1 MAQELYFDQK
11 LARQVAKAHVEAIAD
26 IIDSVNMNV
35 IEAEYDADDKHSDE
49 WYEEYGKL
57 CEAIAGPGSPDIPDE
72 ILPFWEQ
79 NDERLNHMY
88 HNVISEWYGDNSS
101 TGKKLLLVFNTMD
114 KEGI

>member
-11 LARQVAKAHVEAIAD
+11 LARQVAEAHVEAIAD

-35 IEAEYDADDKHSDE
+35 IEAEQDVDEHSEE

-57 CEAIAGPGSPDIPDE
+57 CEAIAGPSSPDIPDE

-79 NDERLNHMY
+79 NDERLQGLY
-88 HNVISEWYGDNSS
+88 HNVISEWYGNNDMS
-101 TGKKLLLVFNTMD
+101 KKIMFVFTTIN

>member
-11 LARQVAKAHVEAIAD
+11 LARQVAEAHVEAIAD
-26 IIDSVNMNV
+26 IVDSVNMNV
-35 IEAEYDADDKHSDE
+35 IEAEQAGDEHSEE

-57 CEAIAGPGSPDIPDE
+57 CEAIAGPSSPDIPDE

-79 NDERLNHMY
+79 NDERLQGLY
-88 HNVISEWYGDNSS
+88 HNVISEWYGNDDMS
-101 TGKKLLLVFNTMD
+101 KKLVLVFTTIN

>member
-11 LARQVAKAHVEAIAD
+11 LARQVAEAHVEAIAD

-35 IEAEYDADDKHSDE
+35 IEAEHDDIDEHSFE

-57 CEAIAGPGSPDIPDE
+57 CEAIAGPSSPDIPDE
-72 ILPFWEQ
+72 ILHFWEQ
-79 NDERLNHMY
+79 NDERLQGLY
-88 HNVISEWYGDNSS
+88 QVVIFEWYGTDDMSE
-101 TGKKLLLVFNTMD
+101 KIKLVFTTIH

>member
-11 LARQVAKAHVEAIAD
+11 LARQVAEAHVEAIAD
-26 IIDSVNMNV
+26 IIDRVAFGV
-35 IEAEYDADDKHSDE
+35 IVAEQEADNHSDV

-57 CEAIAGPGSPDIPDE
+57 CEAIAGPSSPDIPDE

-79 NDERLNHMY
+79 NDERLQGLY
-88 HNVISEWYGDNSS
+88 QVVIFEWYGTDDMSE
-101 TGKKLLLVFNTMD
+101 KLNLVFTTIH

>member
-11 LARQVAKAHVEAIAD
+11 LARQVAEAHVEAIAD
-26 IIDSVNMNV
+26 IIDSVAFGV
-35 IEAEYDADDKHSDE
+35 IEAEYDADDEHSVE

-57 CEAIAGPGSPDIPDE
+57 CEAIAGPGSPVIPDE

-79 NDERLNHMY
+79 NDERLQGLY
-88 HNVISEWYGDNSS
+88 HNVISEWYGNNDMS
-101 TGKKLLLVFNTMD
+101 KKIMFVFTTIA

>member
-11 LARQVAKAHVEAIAD
+11 LARQVAEAHVEAIAD

-35 IEAEYDADDKHSDE
+35 IEAEQDVDEHSEE

-57 CEAIAGPGSPDIPDE
+57 CEAIAGPSSPDIPDE

-79 NDERLNHMY
+79 NDERLQGLY
-88 HNVISEWYGDNSS
+88 GNVISEWYGNADMSE
-101 TGKKLLLVFNTMD
+101 KLKLVFTTIN

>member
-11 LARQVAKAHVEAIAD
+11 LARQVAEAHVEAIAD

-35 IEAEYDADDKHSDE
+35 IEAEYDADDAHSVD
-49 WYEEYGKL
+49 WWEEYGKL
-57 CEAIAGPGSPDIPDE
+57 CEAIAGPSSPDIPDE

-79 NDERLNHMY
+79 NDERLQGLY
-88 HNVISEWYGDNSS
+88 HNVISEWYGNNDMS
-101 TGKKLLLVFNTMD
+101 KKIMFVFTTIN

>member
-11 LARQVAKAHVEAIAD
+11 LARQVAEAHVEAIAD

-35 IEAEYDADDKHSDE
+35 IEAEYDADAEHSVE

-57 CEAIAGPGSPDIPDE
+57 CEAIAGPSSPDIPDE

-79 NDERLNHMY
+79 NDERLQGLY
-88 HNVISEWYGDNSS
+88 HNVISEWYGNNDMS
-101 TGKKLLLVFNTMD
+101 KKIMLVFTTIN

>member
-11 LARQVAKAHVEAIAD
+11 LARQVAEAHVEAIAD
-26 IIDSVNMNV
+26 IIDSVAFGV
-35 IEAEYDADDKHSDE
+35 IVAEQEADNHSDV

-57 CEAIAGPGSPDIPDE
+57 CEAIAGPSSPDIPDE

-79 NDERLNHMY
+79 NDERLQGLY
-88 HNVISEWYGDNSS
+88 RVGIFEWYGTDDMS
-101 TGKKLLLVFNTMD
+101 KKLVLVFTTIH

>member
-11 LARQVAKAHVEAIAD
+11 LARQVAEAHVEAIAD

-35 IEAEYDADDKHSDE
+35 IEAEQDVDAHSEE

-57 CEAIAGPGSPDIPDE
+57 CEAIAGPSSPDIPDE

-79 NDERLNHMY
+79 NDERLQGLY
-88 HNVISEWYGDNSS
+88 GNVIFEWYGTDDMSE
-101 TGKKLLLVFNTMD
+101 KLNLVFATIH

>member
-1 MAQELYFDQK
+1 MSKELYFDQK
-11 LARQVAKAHVEAIAD
+11 LARQVAEAHVEAIAD

-35 IEAEYDADDKHSDE
+35 IEAEYDADDEHSVE

-57 CEAIAGPGSPDIPDE
+57 CEAIAGPSSPDIPDE

-79 NDERLNHMY
+79 NDERLQGLY
-88 HNVISEWYGDNSS
+88 HNVISEWYGNNDMS
-101 TGKKLLLVFNTMD
+101 KKIMFVFTTIA

>member
-11 LARQVAKAHVEAIAD
+11 LARQVAEAHVEAIAD

-35 IEAEYDADDKHSDE
+35 IEAEYDADDKHSVE

-79 NDERLNHMY
+79 NDERLQGLY
-88 HNVISEWYGDNSS
+88 QVVIFEWYGTDDMSE
-101 TGKKLLLVFNTMD
+101 KLKLVFTTIH

>member
-11 LARQVAKAHVEAIAD
+11 LARQVAEAHVEAIAD

-35 IEAEYDADDKHSDE
+35 IEAEYDADDAHSVE

-57 CEAIAGPGSPDIPDE
+57 CEAIAGPSSPDIPDE

-79 NDERLNHMY
+79 NDERLQGLY
-88 HNVISEWYGDNSS
+88 HNVISEWYGNNDMS
-101 TGKKLLLVFNTMD
+101 KKLMLVFTTIA

>member
-1 MAQELYFDQK
+1 MSPELYFDQK
-11 LARQVAKAHVEAIAD
+11 LARQVAEAHVEAIAD

-35 IEAEYDADDKHSDE
+35 IEAEHDDVDEHSVE

-72 ILPFWEQ
+72 ILHFWEQ
-79 NDERLNHMY
+79 NDERLQGLY
-88 HNVISEWYGDNSS
+88 QVVIFEWYGTDDMSE
-101 TGKKLLLVFNTMD
+101 KLKLVFATIH

>member
-11 LARQVAKAHVEAIAD
+11 LARQVAEAHVEAIAD

-35 IEAEYDADDKHSDE
+35 IEAEYDADDKHSVE

-79 NDERLNHMY
+79 NDERLQGLY
-88 HNVISEWYGDNSS
+88 HNVISEWYGNNDMS
-101 TGKKLLLVFNTMD
+101 KKLMFVFTTIA

>member
-11 LARQVAKAHVEAIAD
+11 LARQVAEAHVEAIAD

-35 IEAEYDADDKHSDE
+35 IEAEYDADDKHSVE

-72 ILPFWEQ
+72 ILHFWEQ
-79 NDERLNHMY
+79 NDERLQGLY
-88 HNVISEWYGDNSS
+88 QVVIFEWYGTDDMSE
-101 TGKKLLLVFNTMD
+101 KLKLVFTTIH

>member
-11 LARQVAKAHVEAIAD
+11 LARQVAEAHVEAIAD

-35 IEAEYDADDKHSDE
+35 IEAEHDDVDEHSVE

-79 NDERLNHMY
+79 NDERLQGLY
-88 HNVISEWYGDNSS
+88 QVVIFEWYGTDDMS
-101 TGKKLLLVFNTMD
+101 KKLMLFFTTVN

>member
-11 LARQVAKAHVEAIAD
+11 LARQVAEAHVEAIAD
-26 IIDSVNMNV
+26 IIDSVAFGV
-35 IEAEYDADDKHSDE
+35 IVAEQDADKHSDV

-72 ILPFWEQ
+72 ILTFWEQ
-79 NDERLNHMY
+79 NDERLQGLY
-88 HNVISEWYGDNSS
+88 QVVIFEWYGTDDMSE
-101 TGKKLLLVFNTMD
+101 KLKLVFTTIS

>member
-11 LARQVAKAHVEAIAD
+11 LARQVAEAHVEAIAD

-35 IEAEYDADDKHSDE
+35 IEAEQAGDEHSEE

-57 CEAIAGPGSPDIPDE
+57 CEAIAGPSSPDIPDE

-79 NDERLNHMY
+79 NDERLQGLY
-88 HNVISEWYGDNSS
+88 QVVIFEWYG
-101 TGKKLLLVFNTMD
+101 TGDMSEKIKLVFTTIH

>member
-11 LARQVAKAHVEAIAD
+11 LARQVAEAHVEAIAD

-35 IEAEYDADDKHSDE
+35 IEAEYDADDAHSVE

-57 CEAIAGPGSPDIPDE
+57 CEAIAGPSSPDIPDE
-72 ILPFWEQ
+72 ILHFWEQ
-79 NDERLNHMY
+79 NDERLQGLY
-88 HNVISEWYGDNSS
+88 GNVIFEWYGTDDMSE
-101 TGKKLLLVFNTMD
+101 KLNLVFATIH

>member
-11 LARQVAKAHVEAIAD
+11 LARQVAEAHVEAIAD

-35 IEAEYDADDKHSDE
+35 IEAEYDADAEHSVE

-57 CEAIAGPGSPDIPDE
+57 CEAIAGPSSPDIPDE

-79 NDERLNHMY
+79 NDERLQGLY
-88 HNVISEWYGDNSS
+88 QVVIFEWYGTDDMSE
-101 TGKKLLLVFNTMD
+101 KIKLVFTTIH